1 MIASQLAVGMS
12 VSAETIAVLP
22 SADESEQDEV
32 VIPDVTPYLA
42 EITTFSHNDNKSA
55 EITTGKCGDDV
66 SYVLYADGSL
76 YIFGSGNM
84 TDYNVGNEEMSPFYE
99 LRGSIRRIFVEK
111 GVTSVG
117 NGAFF
122 FILGAEEINLSEG
135 LKKIGSEAFMSC
147 NGVDK
152 IYIPAS
158 VTEIGDYAL
167 GYKVN
172 NGRYGSFV
180 LNDMRIVGESG
191 SAAADYAAD
200 ENNSGVDFVERAEKG
215 KCGENAYWV
224 VDNAVGRLTV
234 FGTGAMDDQSYELY
248 SNASTLKSIVV
259 EEGITYLGSRS
270 FCSDYWYWDEGNYDG
285 VEELVLPDS
294 LVGIGDY
301 ALQSLNN
308 LKELTLPKNLETIGT
323 KAFGKLKIK
332 KVFIPAKVSNVSDAF
347 SNWSGLEEFEVSP
360 DNESYASVDG
370 LLYQKSE
377 GVLDVLID
385 IPQATKL
392 KVLKL
397 PKTVTGIANINYNG
411 IEVAEVGEETN
422 IDDGLLY
429 ELGSMTQSASLKTLV
444 LRCTSE
450 GYGLYGLKE
459 KTNVYVSFS
468 DAGWKN
474 LVNDPYYDL
483 NWFDLDVYDGRPIL
497 TAPQATL
504 NVGESMQL
512 SVCSL
517 DGSEAAYD
525 FIVSTPDVAQTDSD
539 GLLKAVSA
547 GITDITAKA
556 PDGSLSNTITV
567 SVQGTAEA
575 EDEPIKNEPYDFGD
589 YEYKEFPDDPFN
601 CEAYGD
607 YLQIPC
613 APLGGVYIFYNR
625 KLSFFSFADG
635 KTVEITEFEN
645 STTAYSCNDLLYVVS
660 DEKCVTYDLIERRI
674 VSEFELPEKHTVS
687 ALGADDSGRIY
698 ISSVSSTNSSDIRVL
713 MYSHDGKLLDSE
725 SSAVPIYRFSGFN
738 PDNGAFYME
747 TYYDYFSW
755 GYSHPGKGLTMG
767 IVKDNKISFEET
779 VSGFLEQ
786 GIISRDF
793 SCLFYLGQNY
803 YQSHYIYAEMLGGRY
818 MTALSCSFE
827 QVRVF
832 DSSDENNIVLADNR
846 TPHYSI
852 GTCAVYN
859 KANDSIIIYENDNR
873 LVEYDVKTGAVL
885 KSFTTNRPVFCLMN
899 YGDDILAVE
908 KDSNSE
914 DNSSCYELIKWNR
927 EDFELTVDPDH
938 ISMCV
943 GESKKLDVT
952 GLGRFEI
959 GGKWTSSDSSIA
971 SVTQGGI
978 VSSWKAGETEI
989 VFSTYDGKYSASCR
1003 VEVSQDDAVG
1013 DVKVQVDDSAA
1024 TVSNNIYDNDYTVWS
1039 RVVNSY
1045 LFENDDSTFT
1055 RVEYFDNKIVIE
1067 KYSYGFSFIRSQTL
1081 SPELPIFGGF
1091 FSGDNYN
1098 YIVTGQSNEDQD
1110 DECEVVRISRY
1121 TKDWIPMGH
1130 ASVFGANTYIPF
1142 DAGSLRMV
1150 ESDGKLYIHT
1160 CHEMYND
1167 EDDPRHHQANMTYV
1181 VNEDDMTVEQSQ
1193 YDVYNFSTGYV
1204 SHSFNQFIAVDENY
1218 VYRVDHGDASP
1229 RAVGLSRIRKGDPL
1243 TNVDTA
1249 YLYGILGGWGDND
1262 TGVSVGGLELS
1273 NDMLLVAGNSVD
1285 MSDEENYSAYGNRN
1299 IFLVSAYKDS
1309 FASRTVWLTSYTD
1322 DSVTVSTPQLVRIGE
1337 DQFLV
1342 MWDEIPNGNATPYIV
1357 CAAVDAEGNI
1367 IERRI
1372 FKQAHLSDCKPICAS
1387 DGMVKWYVTDGSRIT
1402 FYSINPYFE
1411 SGISSDWEYKISYD
1425 LNGGEFEVANPD
1437 GYVPETPSFTLY
1449 NPTKTGYE
1457 FLGWTG
1463 SNGGKPEL
1471 EVTVNEGSSG
1481 DLSFTANWRIID
1493 FKIAYDL
1500 GDGTADP
1507 GNPASYNY
1515 ETATFTLKAP
1525 ERPDS
1530 EFLGWTGSNGDEPQ
1544 KEVTIENGSL
1554 GDLSYKAN
1562 WKRIYYSITY
1572 ELNGGSVTGNPDTYT
1587 EKDEFTL
1594 NAPTRDGCE
1603 FLGWVGSN
1611 GSKAQKT
1618 VTVAKGTTGDL
1629 KYSAKWRQIDYRI
1642 TYDLDGGTTST
1653 SNKTTYNVES
1663 ESFTLVNP
1671 TKKGFEFVGWIG
1683 SNGSIPEKTVTVKHG
1698 TSGNLEFK
1706 AVWKVEG
1713 APDPI
1718 PDPNLPV
1725 ETKTEP
1731 DPRNDSS
1738 DIIGDVDLDGNVTS
1752 ADALM
1757 ILRKSVGLEEFSTI
1771 QMLLG
1776 DISGDDSVDSND
1788 ALDVLRYSV
1797 QLPCN
1802 ERIGKPAAV

>member
-1 MIASQLAVGMS
+1 MSSKKLLSLLLCIVMIASQLAVGMS

-607 YLQIPC
+607 YLSHMSPGAAKN
-613 APLGGVYIFYNR
+613 APWTSFSSYDEYLNFLKANGSSAEADMGHLVVENLKKNSPQLFETTAGNAIAGNYEKAFFELMDIGDKFLDTYNNAMMAKTAAEGIKFVAEKGIQGAVQSTLPAALGGITLGTIGLLGAVGAGVAAFVAPQKLEEAGYDVDVY
-625 KLSFFSFADG
+625 ATGPDG
-635 KTVEITEFEN
+635 KE
-645 STTAYSCNDLLYVVS
+645 
-660 DEKCVTYDLIERRI
+660 YDNPLSAPILG
-674 VSEFELPEKHTVS
+674 SEWHV
-687 ALGADDSGRIY
+687 
-698 ISSVSSTNSSDIRVL
+698 STNYDPEAGR
-713 MYSHDGKLLDSE
+713 KFLDDTIGDVS
-725 SSAVPIYRFSGFN
+725 I
-738 PDNGAFYME
+738 
-747 TYYDYFSW
+747 
-755 GYSHPGKGLTMG
+755 
-767 IVKDNKISFEET
+767 KDEEWAK
-779 VSGFLEQ
+779 VG
-786 GIISRDF
+786 
-793 SCLFYLGQNY
+793 
-803 YQSHYIYAEMLGGRY
+803 
-818 MTALSCSFE
+818 
-827 QVRVF
+827 
-832 DSSDENNIVLADNR
+832 
-846 TPHYSI
+846 
-852 GTCAVYN
+852 
-859 KANDSIIIYENDNR
+859 
-873 LVEYDVKTGAVL
+873 
-885 KSFTTNRPVFCLMN
+885 
-899 YGDDILAVE
+899 VE
-908 KDSNSE
+908 K
-914 DNSSCYELIKWNR
+914 R
-927 EDFELTVDPDH
+927 
-938 ISMCV
+938 
-943 GESKKLDVT
+943 
-952 GLGRFEI
+952 I
-959 GGKWTSSDSSIA
+959 GI
-971 SVTQGGI
+971 
-978 VSSWKAGETEI
+978 
-989 VFSTYDGKYSASCR
+989 
-1003 VEVSQDDAVG
+1003 
-1013 DVKVQVDDSAA
+1013 
-1024 TVSNNIYDNDYTVWS
+1024 
-1039 RVVNSY
+1039 
-1045 LFENDDSTFT
+1045 
-1055 RVEYFDNKIVIE
+1055 
-1067 KYSYGFSFIRSQTL
+1067 
-1081 SPELPIFGGF
+1081 
-1091 FSGDNYN
+1091 
-1098 YIVTGQSNEDQD
+1098 
-1110 DECEVVRISRY
+1110 
-1121 TKDWIPMGH
+1121 
-1130 ASVFGANTYIPF
+1130 
-1142 DAGSLRMV
+1142 
-1150 ESDGKLYIHT
+1150 
-1160 CHEMYND
+1160 
-1167 EDDPRHHQANMTYV
+1167 
-1181 VNEDDMTVEQSQ
+1181 
-1193 YDVYNFSTGYV
+1193 
-1204 SHSFNQFIAVDENY
+1204 
-1218 VYRVDHGDASP
+1218 
-1229 RAVGLSRIRKGDPL
+1229 
-1243 TNVDTA
+1243 
-1249 YLYGILGGWGDND
+1249 
-1262 TGVSVGGLELS
+1262 
-1273 NDMLLVAGNSVD
+1273 
-1285 MSDEENYSAYGNRN
+1285 DEEKWHKN
-1299 IFLVSAYKDS
+1299 IQEK
-1309 FASRTVWLTSYTD
+1309 
-1322 DSVTVSTPQLVRIGE
+1322 
-1337 DQFLV
+1337 
-1342 MWDEIPNGNATPYIV
+1342 
-1357 CAAVDAEGNI
+1357 
-1367 IERRI
+1367 
-1372 FKQAHLSDCKPICAS
+1372 
-1387 DGMVKWYVTDGSRIT
+1387 
-1402 FYSINPYFE
+1402 
-1411 SGISSDWEYKISYD
+1411 
-1425 LNGGEFEVANPD
+1425 
-1437 GYVPETPSFTLY
+1437 
-1449 NPTKTGYE
+1449 
-1457 FLGWTG
+1457 
-1463 SNGGKPEL
+1463 
-1471 EVTVNEGSSG
+1471 
-1481 DLSFTANWRIID
+1481 
-1493 FKIAYDL
+1493 
-1500 GDGTADP
+1500 
-1507 GNPASYNY
+1507 
-1515 ETATFTLKAP
+1515 
-1525 ERPDS
+1525 
-1530 EFLGWTGSNGDEPQ
+1530 
-1544 KEVTIENGSL
+1544 IENG
-1554 GDLSYKAN
+1554 DL
-1562 WKRIYYSITY
+1562 
-1572 ELNGGSVTGNPDTYT
+1572 
-1587 EKDEFTL
+1587 
-1594 NAPTRDGCE
+1594 
-1603 FLGWVGSN
+1603 
-1611 GSKAQKT
+1611 
-1618 VTVAKGTTGDL
+1618 
-1629 KYSAKWRQIDYRI
+1629 
-1642 TYDLDGGTTST
+1642 
-1653 SNKTTYNVES
+1653 
-1663 ESFTLVNP
+1663 
-1671 TKKGFEFVGWIG
+1671 
-1683 SNGSIPEKTVTVKHG
+1683 
-1698 TSGNLEFK
+1698 
-1706 AVWKVEG
+1706 
-1713 APDPI
+1713 
-1718 PDPNLPV
+1718 
-1725 ETKTEP
+1725 
-1731 DPRNDSS
+1731 
-1738 DIIGDVDLDGNVTS
+1738 VD
-1752 ADALM
+1752 
-1757 ILRKSVGLEEFSTI
+1757 
-1771 QMLLG
+1771 
-1776 DISGDDSVDSND
+1776 
-1788 ALDVLRYSV
+1788 
-1797 QLPCN
+1797 
-1802 ERIGKPAAV
+1802 